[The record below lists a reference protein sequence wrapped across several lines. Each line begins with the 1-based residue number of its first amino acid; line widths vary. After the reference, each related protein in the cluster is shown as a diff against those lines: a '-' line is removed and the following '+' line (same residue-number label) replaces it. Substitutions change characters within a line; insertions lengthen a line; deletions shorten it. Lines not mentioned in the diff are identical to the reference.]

1 LIPNESPGESLDSI
15 PYLSLTHNLNDDND
29 RHRVVDTNDR
39 YLRKITTGQAAT
51 ETGKTLSTGFDIAV
65 ASECMAVLAL
75 SNDLPDMQRRLG
87 KMVIGDSKSGDPIT
101 CDDIGATGSLAIL
114 MKDAIKPNLMQ
125 TLEVISSAS
134 LILLCSLANFINFLR
149 EHPYSF
155 TLVLLLTSLTEIHR
169 FSPTRLLLN

>member
-1 LIPNESPGESLDSI
+1 MGHLSPSCASRNATN
-15 PYLSLTHNLNDDND
+15 YRLNN

-75 SNDLPDMQRRLG
+75 ATDLPDMQRRLG
-87 KMVIGDSKSGDPIT
+87 KMVIGDSRSGEPIT

-125 TLEVISSAS
+125 TLEVCHPLAS
-134 LILLCSLANFINFLR
+134 IFVRIA
-149 EHPYSF
+149 
-155 TLVLLLTSLTEIHR
+155 
-169 FSPTRLLLN
+169 